1 MTKSIFKFAL
11 PGLMALSIAT
21 TSCSKE
27 DENNVT
33 PLPQDVNIVDPVLS
47 DYIKSYL
54 NLGADQKINTEN
66 ILSLDTLNM
75 PGESNFTYAALE
87 NLAGLDAA
95 KNLVYVRI
103 GGTMVTDLSPLA
115 NLNKVNY
122 FRINNTQVTD
132 LSPLANWTT
141 LTYFNANTATSLADI
156 SPLNKNVNLQEMIL
170 RDVPMGNAGL
180 TTIRNF
186 TKLYRLNARSTGI
199 TDIQPLV
206 DMMAAGALLN
216 STPAASDNGGA
227 TLDLRG
233 NTVDC
238 TLLDP
243 YRANIAN
250 LDGC

>member
-1 MTKSIFKFAL
+1 MTKSILKFAF

-27 DENNVT
+27 EDNNVT
-33 PLPQDVNIVDPVLS
+33 PLPQDVNIVDPILS
-47 DYIKSYL
+47 DYIKTAL

-66 ILSLDTLNM
+66 ILMLDTLNM
-75 PGESNFTYAALE
+75 AGDDVLAYANLESLE
-87 NLAGLDAA
+87 GLEAA
-95 KNLVYVRI
+95 KNLVYFRI
-103 GGTMVTDLSPLA
+103 GGTMVTDLTPVT
-115 NLNKVNY
+115 NLNKITY
-122 FRINNTQVTD
+122 FRINNTQITD
-132 LSPLANWTT
+132 LSPLTNWTT
-141 LTYFNANTATSLADI
+141 LTYFNANTATSLVDI
-156 SPLNKNVNLQEMIL
+156 SPLSKNVNLQEMIL

-180 TTIRNF
+180 NTIRNF

-199 TDIQPLV
+199 TDLQPLV
-206 DMMAAGALLN
+206 DMMAAGALQN
-216 STPAASDNGGA
+216 STPGASDNGGA